1 MEKFKMSHVLQM
13 QIYESRNLYLARLI
27 MTREIRIFAS
37 IEDAV

>member
-1 MEKFKMSHVLQM
+1 MEKFKMSHVL